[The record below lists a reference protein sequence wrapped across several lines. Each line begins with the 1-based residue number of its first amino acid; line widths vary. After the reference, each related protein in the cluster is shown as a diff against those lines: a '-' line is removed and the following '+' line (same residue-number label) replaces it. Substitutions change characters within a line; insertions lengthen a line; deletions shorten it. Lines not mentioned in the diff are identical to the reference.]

1 MRTCPRWLIRK
12 ILGSLV
18 VLACTL
24 LALAAAHVYTR
35 IYTDSTQHTA
45 TIQ

>member
-1 MRTCPRWLIRK
+1 MRICPRWLKRK

-35 IYTDSTQHTA
+35 ICTDVQQHTA
-45 TIQ
+45 TIR